1 MEPAPTLWSTA
12 LRACLAGFAALGLD
26 AERVRRESGIDAAAL
41 ADPDARIPFELTNR
55 VWPAAQAQ
63 WGRPG
68 LGLHTGHALAFGELG
83 VLDYVTAS
91 APTVGLGLAEL
102 ARAFRIVSFGAT
114 ALTFARRADGAG
126 EVRYGGPFPPEVRDY
141 GIAGMVRRLRDLGA
155 PASAVWLAGPPL
167 DDVSAYERVLTVTP
181 RVHAPTSG
189 FSLRAA
195 DLDRPRSDDRYRGL
209 APIVGRELER
219 LLSEAPAPTASAEAR
234 RVVARLLP
242 TGVPA
247 LSAVARAMSLSP
259 RTLQRRLATERA
271 SLRELVETTRE
282 QLALSYL
289 AQDRLRVS
297 EVAYLLGY
305 SEPGT
310 FTTAFKRWRGLSPS
324 EHRAASTARAGGGRA
339 R

>member
-1 MEPAPTLWSTA
+1 VGGEA
-12 LRACLAGFAALGLD
+12 
-26 AERVRRESGIDAAAL
+26 GIDAAAL

-91 APTVGLGLAEL
+91 AATVGLGLEEL

-114 ALTFARRADGAG
+114 ALTFTRRAGGAG
-126 EVRYGGPFPPEVRDY
+126 EVHYGGPFPPEVRDY

-155 PASAVWLAGPPL
+155 AASAVWLAGPPL
-167 DDVSAYERVLTVTP
+167 DDARAYERVLEVTP
-181 RVHAPTSG
+181 RFHAPTSG

-234 RVVARLLP
+234 RIVARLLP
-242 TGVPA
+242 AGVPELA
-247 LSAVARAMSLSP
+247 AVARGMSVSP
-259 RTLQRRLATERA
+259 RTLQRRLAAEGT
-271 SLRELVETTRE
+271 SLRELVEATRE
-282 QLALSYL
+282 QLAVSHL
-289 AQDRLRVS
+289 AQGRLRVG
-297 EVAYLLGY
+297 EIAYLLGY

-324 EHRAASTARAGGGRA
+324 EHRAAAASPREASEAR
-339 R
+339 